1 MARLTILNPGFNST
15 IQDIGRLEYRA
26 YGVPHSGAMDQD
38 SSRLANQLLN
48 NQESD
53 AVIEMT
59 LSGVEIIFS
68 EPTQIAITGA
78 HCKIMLQHLGY
89 ESPCVIAVKTGDVL
103 QIGAAMD
110 GNFIYLGIKNGF
122 QTEVSLGSRS
132 YYTGI
137 LDSSF
142 LKKGDHLLYDSGGVV
157 STDKFNDMESKWNS
171 SLKAYVG
178 PEFYLLSRKQ
188 QEQLLGTSFT
198 ISKLWNRMAFQLE
211 ETLVHTLSAIKSSPV
226 LPGTIQLTPDGKL
239 IVLMRDA
246 QTTGGYPRVLQLT
259 EEAVNIISQKR
270 VGEAVDFIIKN

>member
-1 MARLTILNPGFNST
+1 MARLTILSSGFNST
-15 IQDIGRLEYRA
+15 IQDMGRLDYRE
-26 YGVPHSGAMDQD
+26 YGVPHSGAIDQD
-38 SSRLANQLLN
+38 SSRLANRLLN
-48 NQESD
+48 NRDDD

-59 LSGVEIIFS
+59 LLGAEIIFS

-78 HCKIMLQHLGY
+78 YCKIVVQCMGY
-89 ESPCVIAVKTGDVL
+89 ESPCVIAVKTGDVVK
-103 QIGAAMD
+103 IGPAIR
-110 GNFIYLGIKNGF
+110 GNFIYMSIKEGF
-122 QTEVSLGSRS
+122 QSEESLGSQS
-132 YYTGI
+132 YYPHI
-137 LDSSF
+137 LDNAL
-142 LKKGDHLLYDSGGVV
+142 LKKGDHLSYHRAEKSIDQFDEIPSNL
-157 STDKFNDMESKWNS
+157 NA
-171 SLKAYVG
+171 SLKAYAG
-178 PEFYLLSRKQ
+178 PEFHLLNRKQ

-270 VGEAVDFIIKN
+270 VGEALDFIIKN

>member
-26 YGVPHSGAMDQD
+26 YGVPHSGAIDQD

-53 AVIEMT
+53 AVIEMI

-78 HCKIMLQHLGY
+78 HCKIIVPHLGY
-89 ESPCVIAVKTGDVL
+89 ESPCVIAVKTGDVV

-132 YYTGI
+132 YYPHI
-137 LDSSF
+137 LDNAL
-142 LKKGDHLLYDSGGVV
+142 LKKGDHLSYHRAEKSIDQFDEIPSNL
-157 STDKFNDMESKWNS
+157 NA
-171 SLKAYVG
+171 SLKAYAG
-178 PEFYLLSRKQ
+178 Q
-188 QEQLLGTSFT
+188 
-198 ISKLWNRMAFQLE
+198 N
-211 ETLVHTLSAIKSSPV
+211 
-226 LPGTIQLTPDGKL
+226 
-239 IVLMRDA
+239 
-246 QTTGGYPRVLQLT
+246 
-259 EEAVNIISQKR
+259 
-270 VGEAVDFIIKN
+270 FICSIENNKNNY